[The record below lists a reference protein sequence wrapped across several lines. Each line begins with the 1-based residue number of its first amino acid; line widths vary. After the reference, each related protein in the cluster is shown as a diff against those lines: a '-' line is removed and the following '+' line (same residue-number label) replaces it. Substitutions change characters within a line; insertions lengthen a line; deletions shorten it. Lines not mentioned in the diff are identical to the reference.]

1 MDNEWQLDDCDE
13 IKALATS
20 FSVIEAA
27 LRWCNVPD
35 EMLDE
40 IRREAT
46 PKSGSGVGRV
56 IWTHPAVPCLEA
68 RSALIARAIER
79 GEMPQAREDGLP
91 VTDLVAQERR
101 HVTGETL
108 RDWMMAR
115 HPREMPEFLFPM
127 DSEPQLEKKPN
138 SERNELS
145 AKGEITYQNIV
156 FALLA
161 ALKGE
166 VPGYDKHPSYVS
178 EADLIEKVSSHFQGY
193 QGLARRTLEGKF
205 ADVKKSMDSQ

>member
-1 MDNEWQLDDCDE
+1 M
-13 IKALATS
+13 
-20 FSVIEAA
+20 
-27 LRWCNVPD
+27 
-35 EMLDE
+35 
-40 IRREAT
+40 
-46 PKSGSGVGRV
+46 
-56 IWTHPAVPCLEA
+56 
-68 RSALIARAIER
+68 IARAIER